1 MSRTFKDIGVCLAI
15 IAASAV
21 VYWDSLKLRVRTYD
35 PLGSGTMPR
44 MVAIGIIVLCLV
56 AIAQAI
62 FERKRVPR
70 QDAPVE
76 EDFQRRPWL
85 AVTVFGF
92 LVVSAILFALRIPFG
107 IIGSLLV
114 FASIL
119 AIKKGER
126 AIILPAAALSLIFG
140 FGLSYL
146 FGNIFNVDLP

>member
-15 IAASAV
+15 IAASAI

-44 MVAIGIIVLCLV
+44 MVAIGIILLCLV

-62 FERKRVPR
+62 FERKRPAR
-70 QDAPVE
+70 PDAAADQ
-76 EDFQRRPWL
+76 DFQRRPWL
-85 AVTVFGF
+85 AVTIFAF
-92 LVVSAILFALRIPFG
+92 LVVGAIMLALQVPFG
-107 IIGSLLV
+107 ITGSLLV

-119 AIKKGER
+119 AIKKFER
-126 AIILPAAALSLIFG
+126 AVILPAAALSLIFG
-140 FGLSYL
+140 FGLAYV